1 MGFLRKLGR
10 KVKKGVKKL
19 FSTKIGS
26 ILGGIALSTIIPWAA
41 GEMFGSTQWYKSL
54 TNALGNMRDRVTS
67 VFKSPTDAVADIAPE
82 IEADLIK
89 FDTSTSVAPT
99 KTKGLKI
106 GDAISKNDLSSL
118 GPKPEIPSNFNL
130 DLESSSNIK
139 GAKIS
144 DALETLDL
152 ESSSNIKGVKISDV
166 TKDMKAGKPL
176 NAAADVDV
184 KSTFGEKV
192 VNAKDSFVE
201 SFKED
206 FSAGDIAAGV
216 ASGYIQSEVLGGD
229 YDEPVMG
236 GVASQPVM
244 EAAQGSYIQD
254 ISQSYTRAMGTP
266 PVSFADISNQT
277 LYGPGSPQSM
287 AYIYQPLKFS

>member
-19 FSTKIGS
+19 FSTKLGS

-54 TNALGNMRDRVTS
+54 TNTLGNMRDRVTS
-67 VFKSPTDAVADIAPE
+67 VFKSPTDAVSNIAPE

-89 FDTSTSVAPT
+89 FDTPT
-99 KTKGLKI
+99 GI
-106 GDAISKNDLSSL
+106 GDAVSKNDLSSL
-118 GPKPEIPSNFNL
+118 GPKPELPSDFG
-130 DLESSSNIK
+130 SNASVEMK
-139 GAKIS
+139 G
-144 DALETLDL
+144 L
-152 ESSSNIKGVKISDV
+152 KISDV
-166 TKDMKAGKPL
+166 PKTSTKTEMKGLKIS
-176 NAAADVDV
+176 DVSTDTNV
-184 KSTFGEKV
+184 IDTKSTFGEKV

-206 FSAGDIAAGV
+206 FSAGDVAAGV

>member
-19 FSTKIGS
+19 FSTKLGS

-41 GEMFGSTQWYKSL
+41 GEMFGGTQWYQSL
-54 TNALGNMRDRVTS
+54 TKTLGNMRDRVTS

-89 FDTSTSVAPT
+89 FDTPTNVAPT

-139 GAKIS
+139 G
-144 DALETLDL
+144 
-152 ESSSNIKGVKISDV
+152 VKISDV
-166 TKDMKAGKPL
+166 TADIKAGKPL
-176 NAAADVDV
+176 NATVDVDV

-201 SFKED
+201 SFKDD
-206 FSAGDIAAGV
+206 FSAGDVAAGV